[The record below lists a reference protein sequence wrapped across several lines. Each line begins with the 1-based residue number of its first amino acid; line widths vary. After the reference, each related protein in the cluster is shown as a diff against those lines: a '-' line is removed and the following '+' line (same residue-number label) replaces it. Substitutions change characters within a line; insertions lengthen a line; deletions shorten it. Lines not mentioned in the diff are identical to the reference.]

1 MSRSFSFKIQN
12 FYLIS
17 GLFLMTFLSLCIL
30 SPVVSADTIKIG
42 LRAHHGLEQSMRLW
56 EKTADYLSEQIP
68 EHKFIMVPFVGLTEL
83 MQEAEQN
90 HFDFVLTNP
99 SSYVEMELRFGASAI
114 LTLRNKRLGKPY
126 SEFGGVIFTRKDN
139 NSINRISDLKG
150 KNIVAVSKSAF
161 GGWRVAVHELLNEG
175 FDIYKE
181 AEQVSFSG
189 NIQQDVVST
198 VRLGIAD
205 VGVVRTDMLERMAAA
220 GTINLDD
227 FKIINKKTTK
237 GFPFYHSTQLYPEWP
252 FVKMR
257 NTSSTLSKK
266 VALALLTLPMEHPAA
281 IAGKYVGWT
290 VPEDYQPVHN
300 LMRDL
305 KVGPYHDYYDNP
317 LEHFFDE
324 YLIQFIISLI
334 IIISLMLLAVYI
346 LAINRQLV
354 RARAEQDKLLSELED
369 RVALRTRDL
378 LISKEQAEK
387 ASKAKSEF
395 LSTMSHELRTPLNA
409 VLGFAQLLEHEM
421 EIKQLPDMRENVGEI
436 LYAGRHLL
444 ELINDILDLAK
455 IEGGQYYFDMKPV
468 RIKKIV
474 SEVIRLLEIFAKEN
488 KITVSLDSEID
499 GNLEILAD
507 QRSVKQI
514 LINIISNAIKYNH
527 PDGRVDIHIRKMK
540 DGFCELSVTD
550 SGDGIKQELLDVIF
564 DPFYRVSSRTDV
576 KGSGV
581 GLAITKNLVEVME
594 GEIHVKSKPGEGST
608 FTVLFKLVS

>member
-1 MSRSFSFKIQN
+1 MSRNFSLKIQRN
-12 FYLIS
+12 LFMQR
-17 GLFLMTFLSLCIL
+17 LFLMTLLLFIFSTA
-30 SPVVSADTIKIG
+30 VSADIIKIG
-42 LRAHHGLEQSMRLW
+42 LRAHHGIVKSMAQW

-68 EHKFIMVPFVGLTEL
+68 EHKFIMIPLVGLTEL
-83 MQEAEQN
+83 MQEAGQN

-99 SSYVEMELRFGASAI
+99 SSFVEMELRFGASAI

-126 SEFGGVIFTRKDN
+126 RQFGSVIFTRKDN
-139 NSINRISDLKG
+139 NEINEIHDLKS

-161 GGWRVAVHELLNEG
+161 GGWRVAVRELLNEG

-189 NIQQDVVST
+189 GIQQDVVSS

-205 VGVVRTDMLERMAAA
+205 AGVVRTDMLERMATA
-220 GTINLDD
+220 GTINLND
-227 FKIINKKTTK
+227 FKVINKKTTK

-257 NTSSTLSKK
+257 DTSSVLSKK
-266 VALALLTLPMEHPAA
+266 VALALLTMPVEHPAA

-300 LMRDL
+300 LMQDL
-305 KVGPYHDYYDNP
+305 RVGPYQNYYESS

-324 YLIQFIISLI
+324 YFIQFIISLI
-334 IIISLMLLAVYI
+334 VIISLLFLALYI

-354 RARAEQDKLLSELED
+354 KARAEQDKLLGELEE
-369 RVALRTRDL
+369 RVALRTTDL
-378 LISKEQAEK
+378 LFSKEQAEK
-387 ASKAKSEF
+387 ASSAKSEF

-409 VLGFAQLLEHEM
+409 VLGFAQLLEHELEQM
-421 EIKQLPDMRENVGEI
+421 QFPEMSDNVGEI
-436 LYAGRHLL
+436 LYAGRHLT

-455 IEGGQYYFDMKPV
+455 IEGGKYYFDMKPV

-474 SEVIRLLEIFAKEN
+474 SEVIRLLEILAKEN
-488 KITVSLDSEID
+488 NIIISCEYEISEQF
-499 GNLEILAD
+499 EILAD

-527 PDGRVDIHIRKMK
+527 PHGRVDIHVKK
-540 DGFCELSVTD
+540 LNDDFCELSVKD

-564 DPFYRVSSRTDV
+564 DPFHRVSSRTDV

-581 GLAITKNLVEVME
+581 GLAITKSLVEVMD
-594 GEIHVKSKPGEGST
+594 GEIHVESKPGEGST
-608 FTVLFKLVS
+608 FTVLFKLAE